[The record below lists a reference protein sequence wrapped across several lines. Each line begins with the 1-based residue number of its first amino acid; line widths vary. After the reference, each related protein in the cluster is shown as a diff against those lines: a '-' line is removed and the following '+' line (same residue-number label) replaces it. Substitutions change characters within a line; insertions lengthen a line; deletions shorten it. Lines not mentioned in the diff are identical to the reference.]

1 MVLQTESF
9 LLDLTMEFI
18 VAFVGTLGG
27 ITLKSLYDYLKKR
40 LRLRHMT
47 NIFGPIDDL
56 QGQVRFVLPRFKPLT
71 YDDFA
76 EGNKSFIVKDY
87 IINESGTRLENRTV
101 PLYSEIL
108 VIDDYLAFKKIDDLF
123 TSFGYGTLEFSD
135 DVNALPDWR
144 KELIMC
150 FGGPRSN
157 QKLKQI
163 MNLDGS
169 DFISLADEGDLLGDW
184 ALTYKIGGESE
195 TFHATEEKA
204 YSIIFKIQNPFYAEG
219 KIFAIFG
226 DSSYSTDMGARYLN
240 EKLIMLS
247 ELFGN
252 KDFLV
257 ILRSN
262 RDMYETVTPV
272 VQLPLEES

>member
-1 MVLQTESF
+1 
-9 LLDLTMEFI
+9 MEFI

-27 ITLKSLYDYLKKR
+27 ITLKSVYDYLKKR

-47 NIFGPIDDL
+47 NVFGPIDDL
-56 QGQVRFVLPRFKPLT
+56 HGQVRFILPRFKPLT

-76 EGNKSFIVKDY
+76 EGNKSYIVKDY
-87 IINESGTRLENRTV
+87 ITNNSGTRLEDRTV

-123 TSFGYGTLEFSD
+123 TSFGYGTLEFCD
-135 DVNALPDWR
+135 DIKALPDWR

-157 QKLKQI
+157 QKLRQI
-163 MNLDGS
+163 MNQEAAG
-169 DFISLADEGDLLGDW
+169 FITLADEGDLLSDW
-184 ALTYKIGGESE
+184 ALTYSIGAKSE

-204 YSIIFKIQNPFYAEG
+204 YSIIFKIQNPFFSDG
-219 KIFAIFG
+219 KIIAIFG

-252 KDFLV
+252 KDFLI

-262 RDMYETVTPV
+262 RDMYETVQPV